1 MIFIGI
7 LLMFPILF
15 YRIEVINT
23 IKVKRFQLK
32 MEAVT

>member
-1 MIFIGI
+1 MIFTVIV
-7 LLMFPILF
+7 LMFPILF

>member
-15 YRIEVINT
+15 YRIEVINIT
-23 IKVKRFQLK
+23 KVKRFRQK

>member
-23 IKVKRFQLK
+23 TKVKRFRLK
-32 MEAVT
+32 MEAIT